1 MKDKEMQSKIQRAF
15 AHAVPDTLD
24 TVLRDCAAPGGN
36 GIPISEPKKT
46 NRWIK
51 RVAAAAAALVLLA
64 GGVTGYLV
72 YSGRYAVASTVS
84 LDVNPSI
91 ELQVN
96 RQERVLAATARNEDG
111 QKIMGEMDFVGS
123 QLDVAINALVGSM
136 LRNGYLSELANSILI
151 SVDNEDPAA
160 AAALQQKLTE
170 EVSQLMEANTFEGAV
185 LSQTVSA
192 DEELQ
197 QLAQTY
203 GITVGKAR
211 LIQQITASNP
221 LYAFADLA
229 PLSINE
235 LNLLSTS
242 GSTGLEAVESV
253 GTASDKAY
261 IGHEKARDAALQD
274 AGVTAA
280 QASGL
285 EVEMD
290 YDDGLMVYEVEFRA
304 NGREYEYEVNA
315 LSGEIVRRNN
325 EVDDDTRPTTQPTQ
339 TGATTSGGAASS
351 GSTTTG
357 QTTAGSAAAY
367 IGEDKAK
374 SIALER
380 AGVTAEAIREY
391 RIELER
397 ENGRMVYE
405 VEFEAGGFEYQYEID
420 AAAGTVLHEDKEW
433 DDDAQ
438 ARPTTTTG
446 TSTAS
451 TASAAYIGVERARSI
466 ALERAGVAA
475 GDIREYQ
482 IELERDDGRVFYEV
496 EFKAGG
502 YEYQYAIDAASGTIL
517 HQEKERDD

>member
-1 MKDKEMQSKIQRAF
+1 M
-15 AHAVPDTLD
+15 
-24 TVLRDCAAPGGN
+24 
-36 GIPISEPKKT
+36 
-46 NRWIK
+46 
-51 RVAAAAAALVLLA
+51 
-64 GGVTGYLV
+64 
-72 YSGRYAVASTVS
+72 
-84 LDVNPSI
+84 
-91 ELQVN
+91 
-96 RQERVLAATARNEDG
+96 
-111 QKIMGEMDFVGS
+111 
-123 QLDVAINALVGSM
+123 
-136 LRNGYLSELANSILI
+136 
-151 SVDNEDPAA
+151 
-160 AAALQQKLTE
+160 
-170 EVSQLMEANTFEGAV
+170 
-185 LSQTVSA
+185 
-192 DEELQ
+192 
-197 QLAQTY
+197 
-203 GITVGKAR
+203 GKAR

-339 TGATTSGGAASS
+339 PGATTSGGAASS